1 MQSVKFASSRV
12 LQVLLSV
19 LVAVCCVAMTASA
32 QTVSGNGTGNSNG
45 YYYSLYSS
53 GGSATLTLGSSAGNY
68 ALSWSGVSDV
78 VGGTGWN
85 PGSAQTIGYNVG
97 SASGYNTISIYG
109 WTTNPLVEYYITE
122 LGSLYTADA
131 TYKGS
136 VSSDGHNYST
146 YEHQQVNQPS
156 IQGTATFEQYL
167 DQWGGASTG
176 SNNTVTTS
184 NHFNHWNSLGMNMGS
199 FNYQILGTEAYNGA
213 SGYVNATV
221 WSGGSGSGGGGSGG
235 GGGGG
240 GGSFPTGTHKLI
252 NSASGQCADDS
263 GGSTSNG
270 TKVQQYTCYSG
281 ANQNWVVTSVGNG
294 YYSIGSQNNSSAVW
308 NVINSGTS
316 AGTGIQLYAYWSGG
330 TNEQFQP
337 IASGSGWELKDHNSG
352 LCVADPGGSGTAG
365 QQLEIESCSSGSSVV
380 WTVQ

>member
-1 MQSVKFASSRV
+1 MA
-12 LQVLLSV
+12 
-19 LVAVCCVAMTASA
+19 ANA
-32 QTVSGNGTGNSNG
+32 QTVYNNGSGTSNG
-45 YYYSLYSS
+45 YYYALYTSS
-53 GGSATLTLGSSAGNY
+53 GSATLTLGSTAGNY
-68 ALSWSGVSDV
+68 ALSWSNAGDV
-78 VGGTGWN
+78 VGGVGWN
-85 PGSAQTIGYNVG
+85 PGSARIVGYNVG
-97 SASGYNTISIYG
+97 SATGYNVISLYG
-109 WTTNPLVEYYITE
+109 WTQNPLVEYYVTE
-122 LGSLYTADA
+122 LGQLYLATA

-156 IQGTATFEQYL
+156 IVGTATFEQYL
-167 DQWGGASTG
+167 DQWGGQSIGTNGTITLA
-176 SNNTVTTS
+176 

-199 FNYQILGTEAYNGA
+199 FAMQYLATE
-213 SGYVNATV
+213 S
-221 WSGGSGSGGGGSGG
+221 WSGGSGYANATVWTASSSGG

-240 GGSFPTGTHKLI
+240 GGGGTFPTGTHKLI

-281 ANQNWVVTSVGNG
+281 ANQNWVITSLGNG

-308 NVINSGTS
+308 NVTGNGTS
-316 AGTGIQLYAYWSGG
+316 AGTAIQLYSYWSGG

-337 IASGSGWELKDHNSG
+337 VASGSGYELKDHNSG

-365 QQLEIESCSSGSSVV
+365 QQLEIEACNGASSVV
-380 WTVQ
+380 WKVQ